1 MYSGV
6 LVRLTV
12 GNLCPE
18 DIIRLD
24 TQHARAKSTI
34 LREGD
39 DDSDI
44 VQKFLHKARQYT
56 AKDKECLL
64 LSCPQRVEAIDPY
77 TGVPRALE
85 PAPYVYHTR
94 RQGTR

>member
-24 TQHARAKSTI
+24 AQHAREKSTI

-39 DDSDI
+39 DDSDD
-44 VQKFLHKARQYT
+44 VQRFLQKARQY
-56 AKDKECLL
+56 KFL
-64 LSCPQRVEAIDPY
+64 P
-77 TGVPRALE
+77 
-85 PAPYVYHTR
+85 
-94 RQGTR
+94 